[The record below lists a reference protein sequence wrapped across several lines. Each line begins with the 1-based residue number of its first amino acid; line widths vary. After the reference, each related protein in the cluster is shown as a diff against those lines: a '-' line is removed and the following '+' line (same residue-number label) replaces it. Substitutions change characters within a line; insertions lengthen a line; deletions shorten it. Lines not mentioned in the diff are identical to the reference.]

1 MASSSRK
8 KGSNSLVFRGLKKDE
23 HKTKTKTGVINAS
36 ILEGDFAPIEIP
48 AIEIPGS
55 KPLVFEDSNQL
66 LEQVYGADQFDT
78 DDNEEEFLMF
88 TVELYD
94 RKLKRQDGPH
104 QTLRWRRKVRQE
116 YKSSREVALEKVNE
130 DKEGEIEEA
139 KPPEAA
145 QIQDIT

>member
-55 KPLVFEDSNQL
+55 KPLVFEDSN
-66 LEQVYGADQFDT
+66 
-78 DDNEEEFLMF
+78 
-88 TVELYD
+88 
-94 RKLKRQDGPH
+94 
-104 QTLRWRRKVRQE
+104 
-116 YKSSREVALEKVNE
+116 
-130 DKEGEIEEA
+130 
-139 KPPEAA
+139 
-145 QIQDIT
+145 